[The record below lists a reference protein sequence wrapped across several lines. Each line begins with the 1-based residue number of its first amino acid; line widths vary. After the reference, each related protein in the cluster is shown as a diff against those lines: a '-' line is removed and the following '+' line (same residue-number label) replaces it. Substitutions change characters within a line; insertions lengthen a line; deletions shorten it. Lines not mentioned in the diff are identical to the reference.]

1 MTAAPVDA
9 VAATLRDFVAR
20 AGALRAV
27 ALLDRGRDAA
37 PLVVDCGADGA
48 AEVDD
53 AGKVRRLPPAAD
65 ATPLSA
71 PHVRPLPPMD
81 VDAGSGEVTG
91 TIGGLQHLA
100 TAVGELAAALG
111 GRSVAT
117 VQFATTDPDTPLAV
131 SARAGEAPVVALGDR
146 TFTLPD

>member
-53 AGKVRRLPPAAD
+53 AGEVRRLPPAAD
-65 ATPLSA
+65 AAPLAA
-71 PHVRPLPPMD
+71 PHVRPLPPME
-81 VDAGSGEVTG
+81 VDP
-91 TIGGLQHLA
+91 
-100 TAVGELAAALG
+100 GELAAALG

>member
-27 ALLDRGRDAA
+27 ALLDRGRDSD
-37 PLVVDCGADGA
+37 PLVVECAADGA
-48 AEVDD
+48 VEADE

-65 ATPLSA
+65 AAPLA
-71 PHVRPLPPMD
+71 VPHVHRLPPMD

-100 TAVGELAAALG
+100 TAVGELAGALG

>member
-27 ALLDRGRDAA
+27 ALLDRGRDSD
-37 PLVVDCGADGA
+37 PLVVECGADGA
-48 AEVDD
+48 VEVDE

-65 ATPLSA
+65 AAPLAA
-71 PHVRPLPPMD
+71 PHVHRLPPMD

-131 SARAGEAPVVALGDR
+131 SARADEAPVVALGDR
-146 TFTLPD
+146 TFALPG

>member
-1 MTAAPVDA
+1 MTGASIEA
-9 VAATLRDFVAR
+9 VAATLRDFVDR

-27 ALLDRGRDAA
+27 ALLDRGPDAA
-37 PLVVDCGADGA
+37 PVLVDCAADGA
-48 AEVDD
+48 VEVEA
-53 AGKVRRLPPAAD
+53 AGEVRAVSPAAD
-65 ATPLSA
+65 VAPLVA